1 MIILI
6 KKISLAFIIILV
18 LIQFIQP
25 AHNKSGQVLD
35 TDISKIVTVPDNV
48 QSILKNSCYNCHS
61 NYTNYPFY
69 IYIQPAG
76 WLLSYHIRNGKEKL
90 NFSEFG
96 SYSKRRQKS
105 KLESIVRQI
114 ETDAMPIT
122 SYTML
127 HKYAV
132 LSSEQKDIVINW
144 AYNNINLI
152 KK

>member
-1 MIILI
+1 MMILI

-105 KLESIVRQI
+105 KLESIVKQI

-127 HKYAV
+127 HKNAV

>member
-1 MIILI
+1 MILI

-105 KLESIVRQI
+105 KLESIVKQI

-122 SYTML
+122 SYTLL
-127 HKYAV
+127 HRNAV
-132 LSSEQKDIVINW
+132 LSTEQKDIVINW
-144 AYNNINLI
+144 AYNNINLY